1 MKALILLADGFEDVQ
16 LFCPWYRLQEEGV
29 RVTVASPSGQPLVG
43 LHGYRVEPDMPIHEV
58 NPSEYDLLLVPGGT
72 SPEKLRQREGAVG
85 VTRTFMEEGRL
96 VAIIGH
102 GAQLLIS
109 AGSVDGR
116 ALTCA
121 SGIRDDVRSAGGVYR
136 EEAVVVDGSLISSRN
151 SDDLPQFCQQVI
163 ACLTAKTCG
172 H

>member
-16 LFCPWYRLQEEGV
+16 LFCPWYRLLEEGV
-29 RVTVASPSGQPLVG
+29 RVTIASHSGQPLVG

-58 NPSEYDLLLVPGGT
+58 NPSEYDLLVVPGGT

-116 ALTCA
+116 AL
-121 SGIRDDVRSAGGVYR
+121 
-136 EEAVVVDGSLISSRN
+136 
-151 SDDLPQFCQQVI
+151 
-163 ACLTAKTCG
+163 
-172 H
+172 